1 LHLSYFDEEMRMLY
15 VALTRARK
23 KLYVSSQ
30 LKDFD
35 KALSDARLIATVP
48 HYYTFVR
55 KASYIHW
62 ILTALATE
70 SELEPKYCIIN
81 KTQADV
87 LLESENV
94 IKTKIRTK
102 SEADTLSNED
112 KEKLLNATRSKLS
125 YVYPFLSSLKLPSKL
140 SVSRLYPEILDE
152 ETYFG
157 VKDVF
162 EKETVTAE
170 SDNASLL
177 KAPAFTLN
185 SKQASGAE
193 RGTATHV
200 FMQFCDFN
208 KLEANGIESE
218 IDRLTEKRF
227 ILKEHAEM
235 IDRSAIEKFLKS
247 DCFRTI
253 KNASEINREYRFN
266 IKLRA
271 SEFTATPELKAELMD
286 DFVFVQGIIDC
297 YIRDK
302 SGDIILID
310 YKTDA
315 VPKSVIGNK
324 DAENDFFTERH
335 GEQLRYYRTALKL
348 LTGKEV
354 KRTFIYSFALC
365 REIEI
370 NN

>member
-1 LHLSYFDEEMRMLY
+1 MEQE
-15 VALTRARK
+15 K
-23 KLYVSSQ
+23 KPLDV
-30 LKDFD
+30 
-35 KALSDARLIATVP
+35 KALIEKG
-48 HYYTFVR
+48 
-55 KASYIHW
+55 KAKGS
-62 ILTALATE
+62 
-70 SELEPKYCIIN
+70 
-81 KTQADV
+81 
-87 LLESENV
+87 
-94 IKTKIRTK
+94 
-102 SEADTLSNED
+102 LSNSDIMEAIEFAD
-112 KEKLLNATRSKLS
+112 YDIDQIEKI
-125 YVYPFLSSLKLPSKL
+125 Y
-140 SVSRLYPEILDE
+140 D
-152 ETYFG
+152 
-157 VKDVF
+157 
-162 EKETVTAE
+162 
-170 SDNASLL
+170 
-177 KAPAFTLN
+177 
-185 SKQASGAE
+185 Q
-193 RGTATHV
+193 
-200 FMQFCDFN
+200 
-208 KLEANGIESE
+208 LEANGIESE